1 MRKPEKNERSQNI
14 LNYKFF
20 IAVTIPYK
28 FINTSRCLLDNK

>member
-20 IAVTIPYK
+20 VAAMILYK
-28 FINTSRCLLDNK
+28 FIYTSRCLFDNK